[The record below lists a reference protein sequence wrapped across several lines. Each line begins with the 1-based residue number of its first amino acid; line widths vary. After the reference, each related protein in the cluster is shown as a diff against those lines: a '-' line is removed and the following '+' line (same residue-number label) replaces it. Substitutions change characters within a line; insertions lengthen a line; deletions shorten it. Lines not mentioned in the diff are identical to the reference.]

1 MKTKKSFVLYHD
13 YWNWFRLLTNEE
25 IGLVLRGIFYY
36 EKERVFP
43 EFLTDKTLLV
53 FQMIKE
59 SLDRDR
65 EKYENICNKNRE
77 NAKLRWNKYE
87 DGEN

>member
-1 MKTKKSFVLYHD
+1 MKAKKSFVLYHD
-13 YWNWFRLLTNEE
+13 YWNWFRLLTDEE
-25 IGLVLRGIFYY
+25 IGLIIRGIFYY

-59 SLDRDR
+59 VLDRDR
-65 EKYENICNKNRE
+65 AKHEKICIKNSE
-77 NAKLRWNKYE
+77 NAKIRWQKNEKT
-87 DGEN
+87 

>member
-59 SLDRDR
+59 SLDKDR